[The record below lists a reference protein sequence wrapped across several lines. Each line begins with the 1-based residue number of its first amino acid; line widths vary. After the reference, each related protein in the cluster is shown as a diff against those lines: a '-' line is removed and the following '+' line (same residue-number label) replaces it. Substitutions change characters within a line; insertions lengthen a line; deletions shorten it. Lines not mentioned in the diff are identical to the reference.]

1 MKNLVVGL
9 AFAISTSGLACCVVA
24 GGGKK
29 VQFAGQ
35 TNIVIWDA
43 ATKTEHFIRD
53 ARFTSDAK
61 DFGFIAPSP
70 TQPELVAVSK
80 KAFDLLASLEPPP
93 PPTADAAK
101 SASEGATKGDVQV
114 LQSKD
119 VAGYH
124 ATTLRVNDAH
134 ALATWLK
141 TNGYQLTKGT
151 EAWLKPYVAKK
162 WVLTAFK
169 VLNPSDEASTGPVR
183 MSFHAERPFNP
194 FLVPSEN
201 LRNGNPGLKLFF
213 VAKHSV
219 EGKLAGTPWVT
230 ASWNAAL
237 PSQRRS
243 ELAQLLKLPV
253 NSIPEHAQVS
263 TFETSFQADSTDDV
277 FFEEKVSASTL
288 YLAPVGAVAALS
300 ILGLV
305 FRRSRKANPV

>member
-1 MKNLVVGL
+1 MKKLVVGL
-9 AFAISTSGLACCVVA
+9 ALAISTSGLACCGVA
-24 GGGKK
+24 GGGKR

-80 KAFDLLASLEPPP
+80 KAFELLASLAPPP

-101 SASEGATKGDVQV
+101 SASAGIADAAVQV

-124 ATTLRVNDAH
+124 ATTLRANDAH

-141 TNGYQLTKGT
+141 QNGYQLTKGT
-151 EAWLKPYVAKK
+151 EGWLKPYVAKN

-169 VLNPSDEASTGPVR
+169 VLNPSNQASTGPVR
-183 MSFHAERPFNP
+183 MSFHTERPFNP

-201 LRNGNPGLKLFF
+201 LRNRHPGLKLYF
-213 VAKHSV
+213 VARYPV
-219 EGKLAGTPWVT
+219 EGKLTGTPWVT

-237 PSQRRS
+237 PSEKRH
-243 ELAQLLKLPV
+243 ELAQLLKLPEK
-253 NSIPEHAQVS
+253 SIPEHAEVS
-263 TFETSFQADSTDDV
+263 TFETSFRADSTDDV
-277 FFEEKVSASTL
+277 FFEEKASASAL

-300 ILGLV
+300 ILALV
-305 FRRSRKANPV
+305 FRRSKKANTA